1 MFCVSVKQCI
11 SCLFY
16 AVVYYVCVAC
26 VFSDLRLA
34 ISVFQLRPHLTPT
47 INLIS
52 LALYLLGCKFC
63 WEAAVRFKKKNCSV
77 CHFRCPSPLASG
89 KLVRNVLNVCQK
101 CTEHFLPTCCT
112 VTFFTCKDVLCRRL
126 VANSYGNFLLE
137 IYDSVVANS
146 FCKCPMNVAAN
157 LCQISHFLVLW
168 CLSCYTN

>member
-1 MFCVSVKQCI
+1 MHFLSVLCCGVL
-11 SCLFY
+11 CL
-16 AVVYYVCVAC
+16 CSMC
-26 VFSDLRLA
+26 VFGPQISNLRVPA
-34 ISVFQLRPHLTPT
+34 ASTPHIHYTFNFT
-47 INLIS
+47 CTFF
-52 LALYLLGCKFC
+52 AWMQVLLKSCCKI
-63 WEAAVRFKKKNCSV
+63 KKKNS
-77 CHFRCPSPLASG
+77 SG

-112 VTFFTCKDVLCRRL
+112 VTFFTCKEVLCRRL